1 MMIMHNNNINKNVEL
16 PLLGVVA
23 AARPAA
29 GDGNSGG
36 NNTDSLEK
44 VATEVRGCPLCKL
57 SRSRK
62 NAVPGE
68 GQLSAKVMFVGE
80 APGRSEDE
88 KGRPFVGAAGRILDQ
103 MLERA
108 GIERSEV
115 FITNVVKCRPPN
127 NRVPEDDE
135 VAACMPYLDRQVALI
150 QPRIICILGRT
161 AYSSLLG
168 GGSITANRGK
178 VIEKGGQKYF
188 LTIHPA
194 AAIYNKSM
202 LGLLEADLKKLARE
216 MKKTTTAAAAGSN
229 GSGRGDRG
237 KETSLEDYL

>member
-1 MMIMHNNNINKNVEL
+1 MAK
-16 PLLGVVA
+16 
-23 AARPAA
+23 PAA
-29 GDGNSGG
+29 SADVASHQADANNHNSD
-36 NNTDSLEK
+36 DSLEK

-57 SRSRK
+57 SRTRK

-88 KGRPFVGAAGRILDQ
+88 KGRPFVGAAGRILDE
-103 MLERA
+103 MLGKA
-108 GIERSEV
+108 GIERSQV

-150 QPRIICILGRT
+150 RPRIICVLGRT

-168 GGSITANRGK
+168 GGSITANRGR

-216 MKKTTTAAAAGSN
+216 LKRTEAG
-229 GSGRGDRG
+229 GDRDGG
-237 KETSLEDYL
+237 KGKDRGRETSLEDYL